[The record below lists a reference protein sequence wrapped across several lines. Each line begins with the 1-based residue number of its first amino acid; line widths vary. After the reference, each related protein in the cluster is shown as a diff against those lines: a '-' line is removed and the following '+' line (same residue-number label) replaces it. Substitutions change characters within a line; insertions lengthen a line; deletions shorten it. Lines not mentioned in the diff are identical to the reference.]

1 MNIRNE
7 IKSYMAREGVTMTE
21 VVRRM
26 SSDYGWS
33 ASVPNLSEKLKRG
46 SLRYSEV
53 VELADALGYDIVWR
67 KRVYGGRPRS

>member
-67 KRVYGGRPRS
+67 KRECGGRPRS